1 MNYGVILKRFCFGKE
16 KKLKSNEQFKAVL
29 SNGRRFDD
37 GLLVVYT
44 AENDFG
50 HARLG
55 VSVPKVL
62 GGAVVRSRLKRL
74 IREAFR
80 QSQGEI
86 PGGFD
91 YVVMVSPQWK
101 KLIGEELSAE
111 EASRRLG
118 FEQVRES
125 FLKLVELAFKGSKSL

>member
-37 GLLVVYT
+37 ELLVVYT
-44 AENDFG
+44 VENDCG

-55 VSVPKVL
+55 VSVNKSL

-74 IREAFR
+74 IREVFR

-86 PGGFD
+86 PIGFD

-101 KLIGEELSAE
+101 AGIGGDVSSV
-111 EASRRLG
+111 EAVRRLG
-118 FEQVRES
+118 FEQLRAS
-125 FLKLVELAFKGSKSL
+125 FLSLVELSFRDEGL

>member
-1 MNYGVILKRFCFGKE
+1 MKRFSFGKE

-29 SNGRRFDD
+29 SKGRRFDD
-37 GLLVVYT
+37 ELLVVYT
-44 AENDFG
+44 AENDCG

-55 VSVPKVL
+55 VSVNKSL

-74 IREAFR
+74 VREVFR

-91 YVVMVSPQWK
+91 YVVMLSPQWK
-101 KLIGEELSAE
+101 KRIGEEVSAA
-111 EASRRLG
+111 EAAGRLG

-125 FLKLVELAFKGSKSL
+125 FLNLVELAFKNRGVV

>member
-1 MNYGVILKRFCFGKE
+1 LNYGVILKRFCFGKE

-29 SNGRRFDD
+29 SKGRRFDD
-37 GLLVVYT
+37 ELLVVYT
-44 AENDFG
+44 AENDCG

-55 VSVPKVL
+55 VSVNKAL

-80 QSQGEI
+80 QSQSEI
-86 PGGFD
+86 PVGFD
-91 YVVMVSPQWK
+91 YVVMISPQWK
-101 KLIGEELSAE
+101 KLIGEEVSAV

-125 FLKLVELAFKGSKSL
+125 FLKLVELAFKNRGV